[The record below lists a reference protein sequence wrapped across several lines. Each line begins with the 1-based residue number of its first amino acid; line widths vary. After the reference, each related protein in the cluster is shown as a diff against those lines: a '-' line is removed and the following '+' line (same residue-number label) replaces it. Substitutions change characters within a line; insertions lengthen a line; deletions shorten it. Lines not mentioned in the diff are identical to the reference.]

1 MFSLK
6 DKVIIVTGA
15 NSGIGLA
22 ISRGLVAYK
31 ANVIRIDKIFTKKFS
46 TFYDIK
52 FDLRNLNQVY
62 CLRLKIIS
70 KNHWNCFQIE

>member
-22 ISRGLVAYK
+22 ISRGLVAYQ

-52 FDLRNLNQVY
+52 FDLRNLNQIK
-62 CLRLKIIS
+62 KIIFFIVS
-70 KNHWNCFQIE
+70 